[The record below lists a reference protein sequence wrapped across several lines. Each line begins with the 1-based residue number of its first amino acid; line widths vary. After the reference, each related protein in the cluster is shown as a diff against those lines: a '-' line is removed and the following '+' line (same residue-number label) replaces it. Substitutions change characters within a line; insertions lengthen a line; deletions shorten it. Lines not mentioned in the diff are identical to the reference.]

1 MITGLSS
8 CASQVPG
15 VIVRKGAEES
25 SAYDDFSPVVLKQAA
40 YIYIYIIHIYI
51 YMYIYVCV
59 YI

>member
-40 YIYIYIIHIYI
+40 YIYIYNTYI